1 MKNLKNVYSIALF
14 MTLISC
20 INVQATVENAGRTP
34 AMDLILQLDA
44 KIKEIK
50 YGQPGVEAFA
60 NSCVV
65 DSYFLHGI
73 YACVG
78 PLVSDKIEAYVQNIS
93 QKIQKELNIASNELT
108 GLITNSEDFMIQ
120 DNDGRTVLQYCTTKE
135 SYELLRQ
142 HGLKFKLNA
151 AIRMYGRHYAP
162 VFVDYVIFT
171 AIAAYCT
178 SGFTATHFDWDL
190 IFKQVNPF

>member
-1 MKNLKNVYSIALF
+1 MMKQLKNLSFVFFIMIIVSYID
-14 MTLISC
+14 
-20 INVQATVENAGRTP
+20 VQATGENTGRTP

-50 YGQPGVEAFA
+50 YGKAGIEAFT
-60 NSCVV
+60 NSLVV
-65 DSYFLHGI
+65 DSYVLHGI
-73 YACVG
+73 YSTLG
-78 PLVSDKIEAYVQNIS
+78 PLVSDRIEVHVQNIA
-93 QKIQKELNIASNELT
+93 QKIQKELNIASNKLT
-108 GLITNSEDFMIQ
+108 GLITSPEDFMIQ
-120 DNDGRTVLQYCTTKE
+120 DNDGRTVLQYSTTKE

-142 HGLKFKLNA
+142 HGLKFKFNA

-178 SGFTATHFDWDL
+178 SGFTATHFDWQKL
-190 IFKQVNPF
+190 FSMKY